1 MEHGLKAI
9 FITVGSFLSAV
20 LGILYIPVLLMV
32 FCNIIDYIT
41 GLMAAANRADGIS
54 SYKSIRGITKK
65 VTMWL
70 LVVVGAI
77 IDNLVKYCTDMLGLD
92 LGITFLVAAVV
103 AVWIICNELLSILEN
118 MIDIGIRIPGFLNPL
133 VTWIKGSAES
143 KVNVPEDKKENEP

>member
-1 MEHGLKAI
+1 MEHQVKAV
-9 FITVGSFLSAV
+9 FIAIGSFLSAI

-54 SYKSIRGITKK
+54 SYKSIKGIIKK

-77 IDNLVKYCTDMLGLD
+77 IDTLIKYCTDMFGMN
-92 LGITFLVAAVV
+92 LGISFLVAAVV

-118 MIDIGIRIPGFLNPL
+118 MIDIGIRIPAFLSPL
-133 VTWIKGSAES
+133 VNWIKGSAEN
-143 KVNVPEDKKENEP
+143 KMNIPDEEKGDKE